1 MKITTESG
9 SIYFIDAHGHC
20 HTDPIRGRPT
30 SYPLWFAFDYSDV
43 KSYWTVADLVDKA
56 ERLPAREGRRL
67 YVGNNDA
74 WRVSTPIATIE
85 LP

>member
-9 SIYFIDAHGHC
+9 SVYFIDAHGHC
-20 HTDPIRGRPT
+20 HTNPLKGQPK
-30 SYPLWFAFDYSDV
+30 SYPTWFAFNYSDMEP
-43 KSYWTVADLVDKA
+43 YWTVADLVDKV
-56 ERLPAREGRRL
+56 ERLPAKEGRRL
-67 YVGNNDA
+67 YVEDDDA